1 MFSCDYFQEQIC
13 RSCSLLGSDYA
24 SALRIRTEWL
34 TDLFPTVPISEIV
47 PADHV
52 EGSRIRA
59 RLAVFGT
66 VADPQFGFLNDLKQ
80 IAAVLQCPLHHP
92 KINDVV
98 RACHELVREARLE
111 PYSADSDRGELKYV
125 VLTYSPTHDEMML
138 QLVLRS
144 REAVDRIRRCWRIQ
158 NPSFLA
164 QIKVLSV
171 NIQPVR
177 SSLINGTEEISI
189 SETDQIRV
197 RYGDAD
203 VFYGPQSFIQTSFEM
218 AQRLY
223 QRSSEI
229 LSAEG
234 AVHILDLYCGSGAFS
249 LTAASRLRS
258 DAGIHADPSDPGN
271 SDPLDS
277 AGSEDSLRQIQVIGI
292 DQSDDAVRCAKLGAA
307 KAGLLNAH
315 YLTARPDELLK
326 LDNDELRGQLLNVPA
341 AVCNPPRAGLDSS
354 CRDLLRTLRPSL
366 ILYSS
371 CNPETLR
378 RDLADLAEFYETER
392 LEPFDMFPF
401 TLHLEVLA
409 TLRLRNPQ

>member
-1 MFSCDYFQEQIC
+1 
-13 RSCSLLGSDYA
+13 
-24 SALRIRTEWL
+24 
-34 TDLFPTVPISEIV
+34 
-47 PADHV
+47 
-52 EGSRIRA
+52 
-59 RLAVFGT
+59 
-66 VADPQFGFLNDLKQ
+66 
-80 IAAVLQCPLHHP
+80 
-92 KINDVV
+92 
-98 RACHELVREARLE
+98 
-111 PYSADSDRGELKYV
+111 
-125 VLTYSPTHDEMML
+125 
-138 QLVLRS
+138 
-144 REAVDRIRRCWRIQ
+144 EAVDRVRRCWKTQ
-158 NPSFLA
+158 SPAFLS

-189 SETDQIRV
+189 SDTDHIRV

-203 VFYGPQSFIQTSFEM
+203 VFYGPQSFIQTSFKM

-223 QRSSEI
+223 QRSTEL
-229 LSAEG
+229 LSSEG
-234 AVHILDLYCGSGAFS
+234 AVRILDLYCGSGAFS

-258 DAGIHADPSDPGN
+258 GAAIHGDTSDSRSSDPEV
-271 SDPLDS
+271 SPD
-277 AGSEDSLRQIQVIGI
+277 SEDSLRQIQVIGI

-307 KAGLLNAH
+307 KAGLSNAH

-326 LDNDELRGQLLNVPA
+326 LDNDELRGQLVNLPA

-354 CRDLLRTLRPSL
+354 CRELLRTLKPSL

-409 TLRLRNPQ
+409 VLRLRKSSVS

>member
-1 MFSCDYFQEQIC
+1 MFSCHYFQEHIC

-24 SALRIRTEWL
+24 SALRVRTEWL

-47 PADHV
+47 PSDQV
-52 EGSRIRA
+52 GGSRIRA

-66 VADPQFGFLNDLKQ
+66 VADPQFGFLNDRKQ

-98 RACHELVREARLE
+98 RACHELIREAKLE
-111 PYSADSDRGELKYV
+111 PYHADSDRGELKYI

-189 SETDQIRV
+189 SDTDHIRV

-223 QRSSEI
+223 QRSTGI

-249 LTAASRLRS
+249 LTAASRLQS
-258 DAGIHADPSDPGN
+258 DADVRANQSAGISDPAHSTN
-271 SDPLDS
+271 SENS
-277 AGSEDSLRQIQVIGI
+277 QSRIQVIGI
-292 DQSDDAVRCAKLGAA
+292 DQSEDAVRCAKLGAA
-307 KAGLLNAH
+307 TAGLPNAH

-326 LDNDELRGQLLNVPA
+326 LDNDELHGRLLNVPA

-354 CRDLLRTLRPSL
+354 CRELLRTLRPSL